1 MPQYRQAAT
10 DALPGIC
17 APGEEVH
24 RLHDDAWPRLFA
36 KEIAAESQ
44 RQVWSESL
52 CGENA
57 AVFVAVEG
65 QSLVGFVTIAV
76 VDETSPFFRA
86 MRHAK
91 VGSIC
96 VTEILRGQDIGR
108 RLMEEA
114 ELWARARNAVE
125 VHLNVWAFNER
136 ARALYDDLG
145 CEIRSHYMGKGVS
158 KPEA

>member
-1 MPQYRQAAT
+1 MPQYRQAT
-10 DALPGIC
+10 PDDLPGIC
-17 APGEEVH
+17 ALGEEVN
-24 RLHDDAWPRLFA
+24 RLHCDAWPRLFA

-76 VDETSPFFRA
+76 VDEASPFFRA
-86 MRHAK
+86 MRYAK

-96 VTEILRGQDIGR
+96 VTEMLRGQGIGR

-114 ELWARARNAVE
+114 EIWARVRNAVE
-125 VHLNVWAFNER
+125 VHLNVWSFNER
-136 ARALYDDLG
+136 ARALYEELG
-145 CEIRSHYMGKGVS
+145 YEIRSHYMGKGLS